1 MKIII
6 AIVIFSAII
15 LFHELGHFLFAK
27 LNKIVVTEFS
37 LGMGP
42 RLYSFEK
49 GDTRYSLKLLPIG
62 GSCAMVGE
70 DMEDDSENSFNSK
83 GVWARFSVIFANVL
97 SRILKNKYND
107 SNNFNQDI
115 SLCLTIG
122 TGTGSDDGGT
132 ERWHLHYRRQDIP
145 SQWQTFRG

>member
-42 RLYSFEK
+42 RLFSFEK

-62 GSCAMVGE
+62 GSCAMLGE
-70 DMEDDSENSFNSK
+70 DTDVENEPGTFNSAS
-83 GVWARFSVIFANVL
+83 VW
-97 SRILKNKYND
+97 SRI
-107 SNNFNQDI
+107 SVVAAGPVFNFILAFVFAVLIVTLVGYDL
-115 SLCLTIG
+115 SLI
-122 TGTGSDDGGT
+122 
-132 ERWHLHYRRQDIP
+132 HI
-145 SQWQTFRG
+145 